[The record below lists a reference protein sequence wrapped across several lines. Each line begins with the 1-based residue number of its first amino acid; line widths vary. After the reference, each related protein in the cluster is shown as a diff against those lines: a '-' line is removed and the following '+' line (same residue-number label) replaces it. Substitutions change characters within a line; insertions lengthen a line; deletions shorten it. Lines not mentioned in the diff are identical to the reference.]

1 MKTEK
6 SEKVAG
12 GEGECGDDAAGLLVK
27 KRSVGILPVK
37 KRSEAVCE

>member
-1 MKTEK
+1 VKTEK

-27 KRSVGILPVK
+27 NGV
-37 KRSEAVCE
+37 